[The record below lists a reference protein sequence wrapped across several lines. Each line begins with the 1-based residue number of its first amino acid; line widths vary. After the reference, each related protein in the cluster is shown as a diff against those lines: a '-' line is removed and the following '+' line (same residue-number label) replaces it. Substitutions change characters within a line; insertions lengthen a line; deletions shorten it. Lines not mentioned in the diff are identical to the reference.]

1 MNRTDAVRSLAI
13 VSLWLLVAGCSSV
26 TTARDSTVAS
36 TARTLPKWL
45 GTYTGTAVYSYGDIS
60 DRKGG
65 QGFPATLVLSEHKE
79 LIVFE
84 LAMHEQTFSFFFF
97 LPPSTFTARSLE
109 FIRNAV
115 HRGTEYQFRVTLS
128 LSGRELSGTMKLYSL
143 IPSGAYA
150 PSGSYY
156 LSLIKQEP

>member
-1 MNRTDAVRSLAI
+1 MNALRSLTA
-13 VSLWLLVAGCSSV
+13 SFLCLLIAGCSTV
-26 TTARDSTVAS
+26 TTARNPAVES

-45 GTYTGTAVYSYGDIS
+45 GTYSGDAVYTYGDIS
-60 DRKGG
+60 DRKGD
-65 QGFPATLVLSEHKE
+65 QGFPATLVLSEHKG

-84 LAMHEQTFSFFFF
+84 LSMHEQTFSFFFF
-97 LPPSTFTARSLE
+97 LPPSTFTARSAE

-128 LSGRELSGTMKLYSL
+128 LSGRELTGTMKLYSL

-150 PSGSYY
+150 PGGSYY
-156 LSLIKQEP
+156 LSLTKQEP

>member
-1 MNRTDAVRSLAI
+1 MNRIDAVRSLAI
-13 VSLWLLVAGCSSV
+13 LFLCLLVAECSSV
-26 TTARDSTVAS
+26 TTARDSTGES
-36 TARTLPKWL
+36 TARILPKWL
-45 GTYTGTAVYSYGDIS
+45 GTYTGTAVYTYGDIS

-97 LPPSTFTARSLE
+97 LPPSAFTAKSVE

-115 HRGTEYQFRVTLS
+115 HRGTEYQFRVALS

-156 LSLIKQEP
+156 MSFTKQEP